1 MVVELQT
8 LIIAE
13 AGVNHNGEIE
23 LAKKLIEGAAMA
35 GADLVKFQTFSAEK
49 IVTRNAPKAGY
60 QLDFSNTSESQ
71 FEMLQKLE
79 LGKGVLEKLIQHAE
93 KCGIKLFS
101 TGFDAESV
109 DMLVELGQEILKIP
123 SGEITNLP
131 LLQHIGKKKMRVI
144 LSTGM
149 SDLNEVGNAIK
160 ILENAGT
167 AREKIT
173 ILHCT
178 SSYPAPIEDIN
189 LMAMHSMRDAF
200 KVTTGY
206 SDHSAGIEVAIAA
219 VALGAKVIEKHFT
232 LDKSLPGPDHKAS
245 LDLAELKELVV
256 AIRNIEKALGDGAKR
271 LMPSEYK
278 NLTIV
283 RQVIVAKKELK
294 KGEVFTELNVT
305 TKRAGIGISPM
316 LWNQIIGTN
325 AKRDYT
331 KDEAIDL

>member
-23 LAKKLIEGAAMA
+23 LAKKLIEGAALA

-131 LLQHIGKKKMRVI
+131 LLQHIGKKNMRVI

-189 LMAMHSMRDAF
+189 LMAMHTMIDAF

-206 SDHSAGIEVAIAA
+206 SDHSDGIEVAIAA

-278 NLTIV
+278 NRTIV

-325 AKRDYT
+325 AKRDYIE
-331 KDEAIDL
+331 DEAIDL

>member
-1 MVVELQT
+1 MVVELRT

-131 LLQHIGKKKMRVI
+131 LLQHIGKKNMRVI

-178 SSYPAPIEDIN
+178 SSYPAPMEDIN

>member
-131 LLQHIGKKKMRVI
+131 LLQHIGKKNMRVI

-149 SDLNEVGNAIK
+149 SDLKEVGNAIK

>member
-13 AGVNHNGEIE
+13 AGVNHNGDID
-23 LAKKLIEGAAMA
+23 LAKKLIEGAAWA

-71 FEMLQKLE
+71 LEMLQKLE

-109 DMLVELGQEILKIP
+109 DMLVDLGQEILKIP

-131 LLQHIGKKKMRVI
+131 LLQHIGKKNMRVI

-167 AREKIT
+167 AKEKIT

>member
-93 KCGIKLFS
+93 KCGIKIFS

-131 LLQHIGKKKMRVI
+131 LLQHIGKKNMRVI

>member
-131 LLQHIGKKKMRVI
+131 LLQHIGKKNMRVI

-278 NLTIV
+278 NLAIV

-294 KGEVFTELNVT
+294 RGEVFTELNVT

>member
-1 MVVELQT
+1 LVVELQT

-93 KCGIKLFS
+93 NCGIKLFS

-131 LLQHIGKKKMRVI
+131 LLQHIGKKNMRVI

-256 AIRNIEKALGDGAKR
+256 VIRNIEKALGDGAKR

>member
-13 AGVNHNGEIE
+13 AGVNHNGEID
-23 LAKKLIEGAAMA
+23 LAKKLIEGAALA

-131 LLQHIGKKKMRVI
+131 LLQHIGKKNMRVI

>member
-1 MVVELQT
+1 MVVELRT

-13 AGVNHNGEIE
+13 AGVNHNGDIN
-23 LAKKLIEGAAMA
+23 LAKKLIEGAASA
-35 GADLVKFQTFSAEK
+35 GTDLVKFQTFNADK
-49 IVTRNAPKAGY
+49 LVTKKAPKAGY
-60 QLDFSNTSESQ
+60 QLDNSNKSESQ

-79 LGKGVLEKLIQHAE
+79 LGKGALEKLIKHAK

-101 TGFDAESV
+101 TGFDVETV
-109 DMLVELGQEILKIP
+109 DMLVELGQEFLKIP

-131 LLQHIGKKKMRVI
+131 LLQHIGKKNMEVI

-149 SDLNEVGNAIK
+149 SDLKDVENALT

-167 AREKIT
+167 SRGKIT

-189 LMAMHSMRDAF
+189 LMAMHTMRDAF
-200 KVTTGY
+200 GVTTGY
-206 SDHSAGIEVAIAA
+206 SDHSEGIEVAIAA

-245 LDLAELKELVV
+245 LDLAELKELVA
-256 AIRNIEKALGDGAKR
+256 AIRNIEKALGDGTKR

-283 RQVIVAKKELK
+283 RQVIVTKKELK

-305 TKRAGIGISPM
+305 TKRAGNGISPM

-325 AKRDYT
+325 AKRDYSE
-331 KDEAIDL
+331 DEAIDL

>member
-101 TGFDAESV
+101 TGFDTESV

-131 LLQHIGKKKMRVI
+131 LLQHIGKKNMRVI

>member
-131 LLQHIGKKKMRVI
+131 LLQHIGKKNMRVI

-189 LMAMHSMRDAF
+189 LMAMHTMRDAF

>member
-1 MVVELQT
+1 LVVELQT

-13 AGVNHNGEIE
+13 AGVNHNGEIN
-23 LAKKLIEGAAMA
+23 LAKKLIEGAALA

-131 LLQHIGKKKMRVI
+131 LLQHIGKKNMRVI

>member
-23 LAKKLIEGAAMA
+23 LAKKLIEGAALA

-131 LLQHIGKKKMRVI
+131 LLQHIGKKNMRVI

-167 AREKIT
+167 ARKKIT

>member
-1 MVVELQT
+1 LVVELQT

-131 LLQHIGKKKMRVI
+131 LLQHIGKKNMRVI

>member
-13 AGVNHNGEIE
+13 AGVNHNGEIN
-23 LAKKLIEGAAMA
+23 LAKKLIEGAALA

-109 DMLVELGQEILKIP
+109 DMLVELGQEVLKIP

-131 LLQHIGKKKMRVI
+131 LLQHIGKKNMRVI

>member
-131 LLQHIGKKKMRVI
+131 LLQHIGKKNMRVI

-149 SDLNEVGNAIK
+149 SDLNEVGNALK

>member
-1 MVVELQT
+1 LVVELQT

-13 AGVNHNGEIE
+13 AGVNHNGEID
-23 LAKKLIEGAAMA
+23 LAKKLIEGAALA

-131 LLQHIGKKKMRVI
+131 LLQHIGKKNMRVI

-189 LMAMHSMRDAF
+189 LMAIHSMRDAF

>member
-1 MVVELQT
+1 MNT

-13 AGVNHNGEIE
+13 AGVNHNGNINT
-23 LAKKLIEGAAMA
+23 AKQLVDIAALA

-131 LLQHIGKKKMRVI
+131 LLQHIGKKNMRVI

-331 KDEAIDL
+331 TDEAIDL

>member
-1 MVVELQT
+1 MVFELRT

-13 AGVNHNGEIE
+13 AGVNHNGDID
-23 LAKKLIEGAAMA
+23 LAKKLIEGAALA

-60 QLDFSNTSESQ
+60 QVDFSNTSESQ

-101 TGFDAESV
+101 AGFDAENV

-123 SGEITNLP
+123 SGEITNFP
-131 LLQHIGKKKMRVI
+131 LLQHIGKKNMRVI

-189 LMAMHSMRDAF
+189 LMAMHTMRDAF

-206 SDHSAGIEVAIAA
+206 SDHSVGIEVAIAA

-271 LMPSEYK
+271 LMPSEHK

-283 RQVIVAKKELK
+283 RQVIVAKKDLK
-294 KGEVFTELNVT
+294 KGEVFTDLNVT

-325 AKRDYT
+325 AKRDYIE
-331 KDEAIDL
+331 DEAIDL

>member
-131 LLQHIGKKKMRVI
+131 LLQHIGKKNMRVI

-294 KGEVFTELNVT
+294 RGEVFTELNVT

>member
-13 AGVNHNGEIE
+13 AGVNHNGEID
-23 LAKKLIEGAAMA
+23 LAKKLIEGTALA

-131 LLQHIGKKKMRVI
+131 LLQHIGKKNMRVI

-189 LMAMHSMRDAF
+189 LMAMHSMREAF

-278 NLTIV
+278 NLTIA

>member
-13 AGVNHNGEIE
+13 AGVNHNGEID
-23 LAKKLIEGAAMA
+23 LAKKLIEGAALA

-109 DMLVELGQEILKIP
+109 DMLVELGQEVLKIP

-131 LLQHIGKKKMRVI
+131 LLQHIGKKNMRVI

>member
-13 AGVNHNGEIE
+13 AGVNHNGEID
-23 LAKKLIEGAAMA
+23 LAKKLIEGAALA

-131 LLQHIGKKKMRVI
+131 LLQHIGKKNMRVI

-167 AREKIT
+167 AREKVT

>member
-123 SGEITNLP
+123 SGEITNLR
-131 LLQHIGKKKMRVI
+131 LLQHIGKKNMRVI

>member
-23 LAKKLIEGAAMA
+23 LAKKLIEGAALA

-131 LLQHIGKKKMRVI
+131 LLQHIGKKNMRVI

-149 SDLNEVGNAIK
+149 SDLNDVGNAIK

>member
-131 LLQHIGKKKMRVI
+131 LLQHIGKKNMRVI

-189 LMAMHSMRDAF
+189 LMAMHTMRDAF

-206 SDHSAGIEVAIAA
+206 SDHSVGIEVAIAA

>member
-13 AGVNHNGEIE
+13 AGVNHNGEID
-23 LAKKLIEGAAMA
+23 LAKKLIEGAALA
-35 GADLVKFQTFSAEK
+35 GADLVKLQTFSAEK

-131 LLQHIGKKKMRVI
+131 LLQHIGKKNMRVI

-245 LDLAELKELVV
+245 LDLAELKELVL

>member
-23 LAKKLIEGAAMA
+23 LAKKLIEGAALA

-131 LLQHIGKKKMRVI
+131 LLQHIGKKNMRVI

>member
-79 LGKGVLEKLIQHAE
+79 LGKGVVEKLIQHAE

-131 LLQHIGKKKMRVI
+131 LLQHIGKKNMRVI

-256 AIRNIEKALGDGAKR
+256 VIRNIEKALGDGAKR

>member
-109 DMLVELGQEILKIP
+109 NMLVELGQEILKIP

-131 LLQHIGKKKMRVI
+131 LLQHIGKKNMRVI

>member
-109 DMLVELGQEILKIP
+109 DMLVELGQEILKIQ

-131 LLQHIGKKKMRVI
+131 LLQHIGKKNMRVI

>member
-13 AGVNHNGEIE
+13 AGVNHNGEIN

-131 LLQHIGKKKMRVI
+131 LLQHIGKKNMRVI

>member
-13 AGVNHNGEIE
+13 AGVNHNGEID
-23 LAKKLIEGAAMA
+23 LAKKLIEGAALA
-35 GADLVKFQTFSAEK
+35 GADLVKLQTFSAEK

-131 LLQHIGKKKMRVI
+131 LLQHIGKKNMRVI

-189 LMAMHSMRDAF
+189 LMAMHSMREAF

-245 LDLAELKELVV
+245 LDLAELKELVL

-278 NLTIV
+278 NLTIA

>member
-131 LLQHIGKKKMRVI
+131 LLHHIGKKNMRVI

>member
-101 TGFDAESV
+101 TGFDAKSV

-131 LLQHIGKKKMRVI
+131 LLQHIGKKNMRVI

>member
-1 MVVELQT
+1 LVVELQT

-13 AGVNHNGEIE
+13 AGVNHNGEID
-23 LAKKLIEGAAMA
+23 LAKKLIEGAALA

-131 LLQHIGKKKMRVI
+131 LLQHIGKKNMRVI

-167 AREKIT
+167 ARKKIT